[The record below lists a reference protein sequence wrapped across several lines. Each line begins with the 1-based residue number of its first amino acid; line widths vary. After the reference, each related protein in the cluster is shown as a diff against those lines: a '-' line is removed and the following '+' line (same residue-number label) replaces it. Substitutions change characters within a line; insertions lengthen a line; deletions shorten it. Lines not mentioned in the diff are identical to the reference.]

1 MAFRII
7 ADGANKP
14 FKCQATGGDVLT
26 GTVRPATAEEFAA
39 HQYKLNRIDQ
49 ATDFKKWFIS
59 RCEFVA
65 ERVLEWNVID
75 DKGNKVPVTAGVLAN
90 GLPLAYLQQLEDQ
103 IAGYVSAGDDAKK

>member
-14 FKCQATGGDVLT
+14 FKCQVSGGDVLA
-26 GTVRPATAEEFAA
+26 GTVRPATAEETAA
-39 HQYKLNRIDQ
+39 HQYGLDRI
-49 ATDFKKWFIS
+49 TDFKKRFAA

-65 ERVLEWNVID
+65 ERILEWNAVD
-75 DKGNKVPVTAGVLAN
+75 GSGNKVPVTADVLAN
-90 GLPLAYLQQLEDQ
+90 GLPFSYLQQLEDQ